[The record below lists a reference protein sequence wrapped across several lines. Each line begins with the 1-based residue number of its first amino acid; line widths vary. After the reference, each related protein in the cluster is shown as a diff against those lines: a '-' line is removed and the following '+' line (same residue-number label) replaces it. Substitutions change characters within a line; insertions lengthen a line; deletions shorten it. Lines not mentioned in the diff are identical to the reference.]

1 MTKMLT
7 TFVSIVLSIQ
17 TKEEKERKRQTEKKE
32 ERMGQRDGESEK
44 KRGGSDK
51 LGKKKLSY
59 HMSRLF

>member
-1 MTKMLT
+1 MLT

-17 TKEEKERKRQTEKKE
+17 TKEEKERKRQTKKE

-44 KRGGSDK
+44 KRGGRNK